1 MTNFEL
7 RTGTAPPALG
17 SLGQHSLQLHPNF
30 PSFKLETRYLKNVAK
45 LLRVGSEQ

>member
-7 RTGTAPPALG
+7 RTGTALG

-30 PSFKLETRYLKNVAK
+30 PSFKLEIRYVKNVAK
-45 LLRVGSEQ
+45 LLRVDSEQ